1 MERIS
6 EIFWF
11 ILPCVVDVL
20 LSSESIVAK
29 VNLLL
34 EIAGDIVLLE
44 DIEELEIIFVVV
56 KRSCEVVVNVDI
68 EDVGSLTVEV
78 ILKSSDVVMD
88 V

>member
-11 ILPCVVDVL
+11 ILPCVVDV

-78 ILKSSDVVMD
+78 VLKSSDVIMD